1 MADAVRELFGTDS
14 RRLGEQARRHVE
26 QHYAWDTVVDSLLG
40 HYYAVLGRHKPMLAH
55 G

>member
-1 MADAVRELFGTDS
+1 MGCVMNAARL
-14 RRLGEQARRHVE
+14 RLGAQARRHVE

-40 HYYAVLGRHKPMLAH
+40 HYHAVLGSPMPLAAN